1 MSHTPLPWMERTR
14 TIIQFEDDPL
24 HSEECIELANEED
37 ITVCYVP
44 FSADGVA
51 CEEGE
56 DNAAFILRAVNMHEE
71 LVDLVRRLVEWDV
84 FGKDFGEVV
93 KISRRAMELL
103 AKVEGR

>member
-56 DNAAFILRAVNMHEE
+56 DNAAFILRAVNHHEE
-71 LVDLVRRLVEWDV
+71 LV
-84 FGKDFGEVV
+84 EVLRAIAETSWIDGNWSHGDPFV
-93 KISRRAMELL
+93 MARAML
-103 AKVEGR
+103 AKVEVR